1 MLGFDELLEAGLG
14 QHQLEECIE
23 LMFMEGDE
31 KKDNTPTT
39 ILDVRFV
46 ENLANRI
53 ERSDLVK

>member
-23 LMFMEGDE
+23 LMFTEGYE